1 MFLINM
7 LGGGNRITWLSGQE
21 AICEDLYSGSYPRT
35 YFKERR
41 PAWAA
46 SCVGKEE
53 LLMLSVSFQL
63 KLDTNPEMP
72 AQWQYWL
79 DCIGQ
84 ADDLVPVYPSPYHT
98 VSVYRLYGVI
108 VLVLGR
114 PINQSHL
121 KMVILRK

>member
-1 MFLINM
+1 M
-7 LGGGNRITWLSGQE
+7 
-21 AICEDLYSGSYPRT
+21 T
-35 YFKERR
+35 YIQVHIPGCIKKERR

-79 DCIGQ
+79 DCIVQQLKQMSAWSAG
-84 ADDLVPVYPSPYHT
+84 PST
-98 VSVYRLYGVI
+98 ACNVSIPTACVQQDMG
-108 VLVLGR
+108 GR
-114 PINQSHL
+114 GSFTIWT
-121 KMVILRK
+121 